1 MCGYGSD
8 YFKSSDIID
17 NSYKDKLFSDGDYGR
32 SFQSLVNFFINNTLT
47 FPNGERIT
55 LDLVNKRSLGSGKY
69 DYQCDYEF
77 VITPPSTHSRWFS
90 VVRAMNSA
98 KSVEHF
104 HSHGILHQFL
114 DVEHCEC
121 EPKAVTVS
129 MESMNLIR
137 DALSSYMED
146 GVYSSFNHAIV
157 GDNLEVWLTKGTSKT
172 NEFNPAQLR
181 KTRKNFEGAVSKLTN
196 DVIESYDNPI
206 NIV

>member
-1 MCGYGSD
+1 
-8 YFKSSDIID
+8 
-17 NSYKDKLFSDGDYGR
+17 
-32 SFQSLVNFFINNTLT
+32 
-47 FPNGERIT
+47 
-55 LDLVNKRSLGSGKY
+55 
-69 DYQCDYEF
+69 
-77 VITPPSTHSRWFS
+77 
-90 VVRAMNSA
+90 
-98 KSVEHF
+98 
-104 HSHGILHQFL
+104 
-114 DVEHCEC
+114 
-121 EPKAVTVS
+121 
-129 MESMNLIR
+129 MNLIR